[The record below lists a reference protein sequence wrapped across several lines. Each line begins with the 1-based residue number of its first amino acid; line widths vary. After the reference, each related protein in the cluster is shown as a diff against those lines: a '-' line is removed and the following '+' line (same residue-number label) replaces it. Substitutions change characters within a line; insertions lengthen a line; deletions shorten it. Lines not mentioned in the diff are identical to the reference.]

1 RCGCQLS
8 QRKYFVPQPFVRKL
22 CHHDV
27 TVTIIAPT
35 RDIPWTA
42 ANIPSARTHRNLRG
56 ARPNEG
62 FDRGEQDADK
72 TCDTV
77 DKMYKTRLILSHRH
91 PASMVQLF
99 DTSTLQPFDPPAAVT
114 KSPNFAA

>member
-1 RCGCQLS
+1 MARLLRFAASDQTSPTNRLTPAEIKKARAVSASPTRHLSIRGDSAAPRCGCQLS

-72 TCDTV
+72 
-77 DKMYKTRLILSHRH
+77 
-91 PASMVQLF
+91 
-99 DTSTLQPFDPPAAVT
+99 
-114 KSPNFAA
+114 